1 MAITVLEEETV
12 TTKEMDVE
20 VEDKLT
26 TGQADEEIAFK
37 YAITSYGAD
46 YDVAGLVQRL
56 KREDIIVPEFQRNYV
71 WNQADASR
79 FIESLL
85 LGLPVPGIF
94 LSKND
99 KQQLLVIDGQQRLKS
114 LEYFYEGLF
123 GEKEEDGKTGSSQN
137 GSRRQAR
144 REFALSLDE
153 KSPFNGQ
160 TYRSLSTETR
170 RHLDNSIIHAT
181 VVKQEE
187 PSDDQSSI
195 YLIFE
200 RLNRGGRVLQP
211 QEIRAC
217 IYQGKFNALLQE
229 LNQDECWREIFGK
242 KHSRMKDQE
251 LILRFL
257 ALRYQ
262 DEKSKIDGKSKYERP
277 MKEFL
282 NKYMSMNRELAL
294 ESKDQIKNAFT
305 QTISFAKRVFG
316 ERAFK
321 PEKVLNAAVFDAV
334 MVGLAERLKQ
344 GVIEDESAALDAYQ
358 SLISNEE
365 FAEKC
370 RRATA
375 NEDSVRDRIRLA
387 TDAFIKLK

>member
-1 MAITVLEEETV
+1 MAVNVLGEAFALA
-12 TTKEMDVE
+12 KEKDDIE
-20 VEDKLT
+20 VDDNLT
-26 TGQADEEIAFK
+26 AGQADEEVGFK

-46 YDVAGLVQRL
+46 YDVEGLVQRL
-56 KREDIIVPEFQRNYV
+56 RRKDVVVPPFQRNYV
-71 WNQADASR
+71 WNLVDASR
-79 FIESLL
+79 FVESLL

-94 LSKND
+94 LSKDD
-99 KQQLLVIDGQQRLKS
+99 KQRLLVIDGQQRLKS
-114 LEYFYEGLF
+114 LEYFYEGFF
-123 GEKEEDGKTGSSQN
+123 GEIEKETEEDKGQN
-137 GSRRQAR
+137 GSRRQGR

-160 TYRSLSTETR
+160 TYRSLSAENK

-187 PSDDQSSI
+187 PSNDQSSI

-217 IYQGKFNALLQE
+217 IYPGGFNTLLQE
-229 LNQDECWREIFGK
+229 LNQNECWREIFGK

-257 ALRYQ
+257 ALYHESDRY
-262 DEKSKIDGKSKYERP
+262 EPP

-282 NKYMSMNRELAL
+282 NKYMSVNRDFAL
-294 ESKDQIKNAFT
+294 QSEEGLKRTFT
-305 QTISFAKRVFG
+305 RTIGFAKRVFG
-316 ERAFK
+316 ERVFK
-321 PEKVLNAAVFDAV
+321 LERALNAAVFDAV
-334 MVGLAERLKQ
+334 MVGLAKRLAQ
-344 GVIEDESAALDAYQ
+344 GDITDEPAAKNAYQ
-358 SLISNEE
+358 SLISDEN
-365 FAEKC
+365 FLSKC

-375 NEDSVRDRIRLA
+375 NEENVRDRIRFA
-387 TDAFIKLK
+387 NEAFTNLT